1 MPHRRLLA
9 VAAGVSIL
17 VAGLVAPA
25 VAQERPLGPPDATP
39 NPVALEAPAG
49 DGTAVRLTTELGDVV
64 IALYN
69 ESAPVAAENF
79 LNLAKAGYYDGVG
92 FHRAVPGF
100 VLQGGDPDGTGMG
113 GPGYTIPDEE
123 VVGQYGRG
131 TVAMAR
137 SQQPDSQGSQFFVV
151 LDDEA
156 QASLDAARTYAI
168 FGQVVEGMDV
178 VDAIVAAREPSDQ
191 IEDPVQ
197 ILSASVEQVEL
208 PPEPTAAPPSAAQ
221 QAADSLA
228 AQLPDEA
235 AGYQLEKLAF
245 TLDQIGAQFD
255 PAILAE
261 LQTIA
266 DADGADAQQLAVAQ
280 ATGLDDAG
288 FISLAGASIPG
299 VPGEQVQD
307 AMIRLLLRGRCLD
320 QHGDR
325 DHRRPRGHARR
336 SGTRS
341 GAWRYRL
348 RHLQRR
354 RGLVHRLD
362 RRGHRRGRR
371 RAAVASTPLLP
382 VGCLVVVP
390 SLSSTSPCGAG
401 RRRHWPERWNELTSS
416 DSHAQ
421 GRSPQAWKWPVRG
434 PVRMSCRPCTTRVG
448 IWSSAGG
455 SDVRAGAIAAAA
467 PPSSAD
473 RPTRRRLDR

>member
-307 AMIRLLLRGRCLD
+307 AMIRLLLRVD
-320 QHGDR
+320 
-325 DHRRPRGHARR
+325 
-336 SGTRS
+336 
-341 GAWRYRL
+341 
-348 RHLQRR
+348 
-354 RGLVHRLD
+354 
-362 RRGHRRGRR
+362 
-371 RAAVASTPLLP
+371 AST
-382 VGCLVVVP
+382 
-390 SLSSTSPCGAG
+390 SMETETIAG
-401 RRRHWPERWNELTSS
+401 RE
-416 DSHAQ
+416 
-421 GRSPQAWKWPVRG
+421 V
-434 PVRMSCRPCTTRVG
+434 TRVDLAPDPG
-448 IWSSAGG
+448 PGDTAYVISSGDAVWFIVSTVEDIGE
-455 SDVRAGAIAAAA
+455 VVAAL
-467 PPSSAD
+467 P
-473 RPTRRRLDR
+473 

>member
-25 VAQERPLGPPDATP
+25 VAQDEERPLGPPDATP

-49 DGTAVRLTTELGDVV
+49 DGTAVRLTTDLGDVV

-137 SQQPDSQGSQFFVV
+137 SPQPDSQGSQFFFV

-191 IEDPVQ
+191 IEDPVR

-208 PPEPTAAPPSAAQ
+208 PPAPTSAPPSAAQ

-228 AQLPDEA
+228 AQLPDDA

-245 TLDQIGAQFD
+245 TLDEIGAQFD

-266 DADGADAQQLAVAQ
+266 DANGADAQQLSVAQ
-280 ATGLDDAG
+280 ATGVDDAG

-299 VPGEQVQD
+299 VPGEQIQD
-307 AMIRLLLRGRCLD
+307 AMIRLLLPVDESTVMETETIADREVTRVDLAPDPGP
-320 QHGDR
+320 GDF
-325 DHRRPRGHARR
+325 G
-336 SGTRS
+336 
-341 GAWRYRL
+341 L
-348 RHLQRR
+348 CHLQRR
-354 RGLVHRLD
+354 RRLVHRFHG
-362 RRGHRRGRR
+362 RGHQRGRR
-371 RAAVASTPLLP
+371 RPA
-382 VGCLVVVP
+382 
-390 SLSSTSPCGAG
+390 
-401 RRRHWPERWNELTSS
+401 
-416 DSHAQ
+416 
-421 GRSPQAWKWPVRG
+421 
-434 PVRMSCRPCTTRVG
+434 
-448 IWSSAGG
+448 
-455 SDVRAGAIAAAA
+455 VRAGH
-467 PPSSAD
+467 
-473 RPTRRRLDR
+473 RYTRIHGHPLLTVARGHLD